1 MQLKQLPYV
10 LNESRQWRGKM
21 KNQDF
26 MTEKIED
33 PESSRFGKKRPRKDK
48 ETKEEKI
55 WRQ

>member
-1 MQLKQLPYV
+1 MQLKQLRYV
-10 LNESRQWRGKM
+10 LNESRQWGGKM
-21 KNQDF
+21 QNRDF

-33 PESSRFGKKRPRKDK
+33 PESSRFRKKRPRKDK